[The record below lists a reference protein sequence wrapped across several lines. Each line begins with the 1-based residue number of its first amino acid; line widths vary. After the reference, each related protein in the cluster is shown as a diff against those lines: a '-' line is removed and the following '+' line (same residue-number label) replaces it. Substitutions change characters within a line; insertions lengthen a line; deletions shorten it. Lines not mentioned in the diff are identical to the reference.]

1 MAPVTA
7 HAVRID
13 YPKRWFA
20 IGAAFDIAVMAVMLF
35 LAYDSVED
43 FARIMWSACAVGIG
57 GPLLLLF
64 VPPLFT
70 SHHLGEK
77 GMHLRMGLLVNTTVP
92 YKYIKAVTD
101 GRVSFGSVM
110 IGIGV
115 KYVAKRKTVFITAS
129 FRDLV
134 SIKLDGPQQLGT
146 PLRPLVE
153 NIVMTVTDK
162 EGFVALVKDRA
173 GLEA

>member
-1 MAPVTA
+1 M

-13 YPKRWFA
+13 YPKLWFA
-20 IGAAFDIAVMAVMLF
+20 VGAAVDLGAMAAMLF
-35 LAYDSVED
+35 LAYDAVED
-43 FARIMWSACAVGIG
+43 FARVMWGACAALIC

-70 SHHLGEK
+70 SHYAGEK
-77 GMHLRMGLLVNTTVP
+77 GLHLRMGLLVNTTVP
-92 YKYIKAVTD
+92 YRYIRAVTD
-101 GRVSFGSVM
+101 AKVSFGSVM
-110 IGIGV
+110 VGIGV

-134 SIKLDGPQQLGT
+134 MLKLDGPQQLGT

-153 NIVMTVTDK
+153 NVIVTVKDK
-162 EGFVALVKDRA
+162 EGFVALIKDRA